1 MMKQFLSLLLSW
13 VLILTSMSP
22 ALAQVNP
29 GRIAG
34 KVVQMQAEGG
44 AAVVNTSKR
53 AGEAMARISQQLAKG
68 TSQAAQ
74 VARVA
79 VPEAIR
85 VTGNRDIDVFLNAS
99 WLSRFYLAH
108 LNVRPSILT
117 PQESARIV
125 LDINQTAYKS
135 LSPQQK
141 EHLYLSGFPML
152 AAEGPVVL
160 SPTQLAE
167 AKAFYRT
174 VVAGTA
180 TLETFSIES
189 WAKTMGCI
197 TNLGL
202 FGEASDAEIILK
214 AAQKRLLGT
223 LTDVADTIA
232 VRAMLNLHAYKEIQA
247 LADFRLSLTDNAGRP
262 MQLSAAWRE
271 IQQYMQ
277 EASLELSIPQ
287 ERIAS
292 TNIQIPTSASEWLNY
307 YNPYNLI
314 HTNPSAPITRDWLE
328 LRKGIE
334 EKEIASQITQGV
346 TPSSAVPALPARPSK
361 PLQIPELEIP
371 ANTLLPGSG
380 DLSLSSTQIPSSGVT
395 PGVNPDI
402 TRRMSSKTSIIPQPE
417 AGGVEPV
424 GEFPMPSIWQRLSA
438 RWQSFTSHFRRRSAN
453 TNAQI
458 VLSKPYPMLT
468 QLRDI
473 VFSDAAITHKKE
485 ALVRLYKRGVFNTFL
500 KDQPSAVRDTI
511 ELASSDAAR
520 GQALLHLYLAK
531 YLDPSLQAVS
541 DVLEQGSLLDELNKI
556 VTDPTWSDKADL
568 AYSYAKQLPFNGE
581 DTFEGTVPTVPEA
594 DQGAIAATFRPQ
606 GFAASNSAPGVVR
619 PKGIYYEN
627 NIPFYFRSSNGRL
640 SSQPVGILSQT
651 PANWYGRFLS
661 SIGMAS
667 KPGFTV
673 PQGFVLALDE
683 QGKWKFVMPRG
694 NLSIVEGNKY
704 STKILK
710 SQQKDGSVHVSLDLP
725 YSSTDLLAMAH
736 MLEHNPKTLNLE
748 LKLNTPHSLD
758 RFLTFH
764 ALFVGNDAGNTL
776 TGPFK
781 ESLRTMQGLANT
793 MANAVSGVGYATPI
807 AGGVMMPMMSR
818 WGNATTTKVIYGT
831 AGAALAYSVFRLGMY
846 GTIDPTSLSLGA
858 LAIPTVALVLGA
870 SLANSF
876 IPTFLNFYKDPAAR
890 TAANLDFSTKKQ
902 ASRMGLSL
910 LTTAAIALGGNWTIV
925 APIGLGLLTTSYLLF
940 RNTPMFKEAQETAR
954 KARAEKSQA
963 NKFSL
968 KDWYAQLQKKRN
980 DQKVQRE
987 KEAPFVK
994 DYKDFA
1000 RNMPEMQA
1008 IKNRVKM
1015 VYASYAASLMM
1026 MGQAANAAFPAIG
1039 QTFITVCMGA
1049 TLATRLLA
1057 TRLVKRNIMTDDQLT
1072 GISLPTLAL
1081 TGAALA
1087 LAPYSGPLAL
1097 ATGVAGILHY
1107 MATAV
1112 PGQLDA
1118 ARMQNIVTAEMS
1130 RRKQEVLENTS
1141 LSEADKEAAI
1151 QRLTDEEKVWSAQAS
1166 KGYSYY
1172 NARGLWGVGAATA
1185 GAYLFAD
1192 LGPQWA
1198 ADTLTWIS
1206 HVFGDAKPSLALNRL
1221 IFGYS
1226 TVISSI
1232 LAFKNRGLFKD
1243 FVNFFRRQKVTEEA
1257 LSANKIHA
1265 SNFGITEKNAELRLV
1280 DSNKEIKTLKTLVV
1294 DYGYYS
1300 EQRMTFLFNR
1310 MVVLHNRLVAE
1321 AELLGMDRV
1330 KPAFEELVEI
1340 SKTYEKILGHS
1351 DLSVM
1356 LNREFG
1362 KLQANLY
1369 NPTTGQLLATPS
1381 YVEEGAF
1388 GLPPEYDAY
1397 ESASA
1402 LLRELDQMAYT
1413 LGKGGV
1419 VDYGTFVDY
1428 VNRIQEDLLRYE
1440 KANPADSPR
1449 VAALRKKM
1457 NTICEGLAKADKRRN
1472 LLAPTKVDPA
1482 ETRVQKQTL
1491 RDLLMGYRK

>member
-160 SPTQLAE
+160 SSTQLAE
-167 AKAFYRT
+167 AKTFYRD
-174 VVAGTA
+174 VIASTA
-180 TLETFSIES
+180 ALETFSIDS
-189 WAKTMGCI
+189 WAETMGCI
-197 TNLGL
+197 TNLGF
-202 FGEASDAEIILK
+202 FGDEQDAEIILK
-214 AAQKRLLGT
+214 AAQKHRLGALADV
-223 LTDVADTIA
+223 TDTTV
-232 VRAMLNLHAYKEIQA
+232 VRALLNLQGYQEIQA

-262 MQLSAAWRE
+262 MQLPAAWRE

-277 EASLELSIPQ
+277 ETSLELSIPQ
-287 ERIAS
+287 ERIAPA
-292 TNIQIPTSASEWLNY
+292 NIQIPSSAIEWLNY

-314 HTNPSAPITRDWLE
+314 HTESSASITRDWLE

-334 EKEIASQITQGV
+334 EKEIAANIQQSFD
-346 TPSSAVPALPARPSK
+346 PSAPIPTLPTRKAQPLSLSELELPAGTT
-361 PLQIPELEIP
+361 Q
-371 ANTLLPGSG
+371 PGS
-380 DLSLSSTQIPSSGVT
+380 LSLSSTALPSGT
-395 PGVNPDI
+395 GNPGAGTAAQTAAFSNVNMVNRSRTTYPG
-402 TRRMSSKTSIIPQPE
+402 P
-417 AGGVEPV
+417 A
-424 GEFPMPSIWQRLSA
+424 GEFPTPNIWKRLNA

-453 TNAQI
+453 TNAETI
-458 VLSKPYPMLT
+458 LSKPYPMLT

-473 VFSDAAITHKKE
+473 VLSDAAIPHKKE
-485 ALVRLYKRGVFNTFL
+485 ALLRLYNRGAFSTFL
-500 KDQPSAVRDTI
+500 QEQPSTVRDAI
-511 ELASSDAAR
+511 ELAATDAER
-520 GQALLHLYLAK
+520 SQALMYLYLAK

-541 DVLEQGSLLDELNKI
+541 DVLEQGSLLEELEEI
-556 VTDPTWSDKADL
+556 VTDPEWDSKAEL
-568 AYSYAKQLPFNGE
+568 AYSYAKKLPFNGE
-581 DTFEGTVPTVPEA
+581 DDSFEGTVPTVPEA
-594 DQGAIAATFRPQ
+594 DQEAIAATFRPE
-606 GFAASNSAPGVVR
+606 GFAANNSAPGVVR
-619 PKGIYYEN
+619 PKGIYYAN
-627 NIPFYFRSSNGRL
+627 NIPFYFRYSNSRL

-661 SIGMAS
+661 SIGLAS

-694 NLSIVEGNKY
+694 NLAIVEGNKY
-704 STKILK
+704 SSKILK
-710 SQQKDGSVHVSLDLP
+710 SQQKDGSVHVLLDTP

-736 MLEHNPKTLNLE
+736 MLEHNPKKLNLE

-758 RFLTFH
+758 KFLTFH

-781 ESLRTMQGLANT
+781 ESLRAMEGLANT
-793 MANAVSGVGYATPI
+793 MGNAVSGVGYATPI
-807 AGGVMMPMMSR
+807 VGGLMMPTMSR

-846 GTIDPTSLSLGA
+846 GTVDPTTLPLVSLA
-858 LAIPTVALVLGA
+858 VPTVALVLGA

-902 ASRMGLSL
+902 MSRLGLSL
-910 LTTAAIALGGNWTIV
+910 LTAGTIALGGNWTIV
-925 APIGLGLLTTSYLLF
+925 APVGLGLLGMSYLLF
-940 RNTPMFKEAQETAR
+940 RNTPMFKEAQEASR
-954 KARAEKSQA
+954 RARADKSQS

-968 KDWYAQLQKKRN
+968 KDWYAQLKSKQTAQKI
-980 DQKVQRE
+980 QRE
-987 KEAPFVK
+987 KDAPFVK
-994 DYKDFA
+994 DYQDFA

-1008 IKNRVKM
+1008 IRNRVKM

-1026 MGQAANAAFPAIG
+1026 LNQAANAAFPAVG

-1049 TLATRLLA
+1049 TLGTRLLA

-1087 LAPYSGPLAL
+1087 LAPYSGPLAI

-1130 RRKQEVLENTS
+1130 RRKQEVLDDPTLTE
-1141 LSEADKEAAI
+1141 EQKEQAI

-1198 ADTLTWIS
+1198 TDALTWVAN
-1206 HVFGDAKPSLALNRL
+1206 VFGDTKPSLALNRL

-1226 TVISSI
+1226 TAVSSV
-1232 LAFKNRGLFKD
+1232 LAFKNRGLLKD

-1257 LSANKIHA
+1257 LAASQIHA
-1265 SNFGITEKNAELRLV
+1265 SNFGITEQNAELRLV

-1310 MVVLHNRLVAE
+1310 MVILHNRLVAQ
-1321 AELLGMDRV
+1321 AEILGADRV
-1330 KPAFEELVEI
+1330 RQSFEELMEI
-1340 SKTYEKILGHS
+1340 AKTYEKILGHS
-1351 DLSVM
+1351 NLSVM

-1369 NPTTGQLLATPS
+1369 DPATGQLVASPA
-1381 YVEEGAF
+1381 YVEEGAY

-1397 ESASA
+1397 ESATA

-1413 LGKGGV
+1413 LGRGGV
-1419 VDYGTFVDY
+1419 IDYATFVDY

-1449 VAALRKKM
+1449 VAALRKEL
-1457 NTICEGLAKADKRRN
+1457 NTICTGLAKKDKRQN
-1472 LLAPTKVDPA
+1472 LLAPASKDSA
-1482 ETRVQKQTL
+1482 ETRLQKQTL
-1491 RDLLMGYRK
+1491 RDVLAGYRK